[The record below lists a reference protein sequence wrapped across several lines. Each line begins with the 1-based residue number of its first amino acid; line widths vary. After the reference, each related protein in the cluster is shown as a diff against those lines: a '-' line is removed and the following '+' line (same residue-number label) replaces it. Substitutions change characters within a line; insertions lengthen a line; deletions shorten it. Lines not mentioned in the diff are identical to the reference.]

1 MGDPVALA
9 QNVDADAAPLPSPL
23 QAALDAARAAGASKA
38 DPTRWQRIEALARR
52 AEAHQGAMRQLLDA
66 RLHALLAEL
75 APPAYAADLPSHDM
89 ASGTLPP
96 ASPAQ
101 ALRALR
107 AQLEPVQADA
117 ATQNA
122 SASTPDASAAPRDL
136 KVVHQHRAAWTQL
149 RAEQRVA
156 QSQTALPDQAGPLNS
171 QLLLHRALTLM
182 RETAPG
188 YLQHFM
194 GQAEA
199 LMWLERA
206 LAAPAPAA
214 KPAPRGKPAKA
225 PASSARGRPAAKT
238 AGRAAR
244 G

>member
-1 MGDPVALA
+1 MGDPVAP
-9 QNVDADAAPLPSPL
+9 VTDDGADMAPQPTPL
-23 QAALDAARAAGASKA
+23 RAALDAARAAGGPSA
-38 DPTRWQRIEALARR
+38 DPARWQRIEALARR
-52 AEAHQGAMRQLLDA
+52 AEAHHGAMRQLLDA
-66 RLHALLAEL
+66 RLQALLAG
-75 APPAYAADLPSHDM
+75 AKPPVDAGGEAAVNAAL
-89 ASGTLPP
+89 P
-96 ASPAQ
+96 ASPVQ
-101 ALRALR
+101 TLRALR
-107 AQLEPVQADA
+107 AHLEPVRPDA
-117 ATQNA
+117 AE
-122 SASTPDASAAPRDL
+122 ASAAPRDL
-136 KVVHQHRAAWTQL
+136 KVVQTHRAAWTQL

-206 LAAPAPAA
+206 LAAPPPAA
-214 KPAPRGKPAKA
+214 KSAPRGKPVKA
-225 PASSARGRPAAKT
+225 PASSARGRPTGKT

>member
-1 MGDPVALA
+1 MGDPVALGC
-9 QNVDADAAPLPSPL
+9 ADAAPQPTPL
-23 QAALDAARAAGASKA
+23 QAALNAARAAGGPVA

-52 AEAHQGAMRQLLDA
+52 ADAHQGATRQLLDA
-66 RLHALLAEL
+66 RLQALLAEL
-75 APPAYAADLPSHDM
+75 APSADVAPAPV
-89 ASGTLPP
+89 P
-96 ASPAQ
+96 APAQ
-101 ALRALR
+101 DAAGDIPRALR
-107 AQLEPVQADA
+107 AQLEPTQDDA
-117 ATQNA
+117 ATQAA
-122 SASTPDASAAPRDL
+122 SAPDASAAPRDL

-214 KPAPRGKPAKA
+214 KPAPRGKPVKA
-225 PASSARGRPAAKT
+225 PASSAKGRPAAKT